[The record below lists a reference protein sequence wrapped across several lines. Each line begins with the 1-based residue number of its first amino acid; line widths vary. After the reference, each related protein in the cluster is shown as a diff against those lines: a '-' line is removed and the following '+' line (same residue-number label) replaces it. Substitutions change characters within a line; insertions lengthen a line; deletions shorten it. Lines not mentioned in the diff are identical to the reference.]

1 MADWE
6 KISKNV
12 GRAAGKAV
20 RKTEEIADVT
30 LKHIKLASC
39 DAKISK
45 LFEKLGRLT
54 YKQLKTG
61 ESQAEKISELILTI
75 DRARAEYAELRREI
89 EEDKKRREEAKRQA
103 EAAKMKIEI
112 VVPDEHIEEDDD

>member
-1 MADWE
+1 MADWG
-6 KISKNV
+6 KISRNV
-12 GRAAGKAV
+12 ERAAGKAV
-20 RKTEEIADVT
+20 RKTEELADVA
-30 LKHIKLASC
+30 LKNIKLATC

-61 ESQAEKISELILTI
+61 ESQAEKISEIMLAI

-89 EEDKKRREEAKRQA
+89 EEDKKRREEAKRA
-103 EAAKMKIEI
+103 EAAAKMNIEV
-112 VVPDEHIEEDDD
+112 VVPEERTEDN

>member
-6 KISKNV
+6 KISRNV

-20 RKTEEIADVT
+20 RKTEELADIA
-30 LKHIKLASC
+30 LKNIKLASC

-54 YKQLKTG
+54 YKQLKSG
-61 ESQAEKISELILTI
+61 ESQAEKISELMLSI
-75 DRARAEYAELRREI
+75 DRARAEYAALRREI
-89 EEDKKRREEAKRQA
+89 EEDKKRREEAKRA
-103 EAAKMKIEI
+103 EEAAKMNIEV
-112 VVPDEHIEEDDD
+112 VVPDEHIEENK

>member
-6 KISKNV
+6 KISRNV

-20 RKTEEIADVT
+20 RKTEELADIA
-30 LKHIKLASC
+30 LKNIKLASC

-54 YKQLKTG
+54 YKQLKSG
-61 ESQAEKISELILTI
+61 ESQAEKISELMLAI
-75 DRARAEYAELRREI
+75 DRARAEYAALRREI
-89 EEDKKRREEAKRQA
+89 EEDRARREEAKRA
-103 EAAKMKIEI
+103 EAAAKMNIEV
-112 VVPDEHIEEDDD
+112 VVPDTCVDEDDE

>member
-6 KISKNV
+6 KISRNV

-20 RKTEEIADVT
+20 RKTEEIADIA
-30 LKHIKLASC
+30 LKNIKLATC

-61 ESQAEKISELILTI
+61 ETQAEKIAELMLSI
-75 DRARAEYAELRREI
+75 DRARAEYAALRREI
-89 EEDKKRREEAKRQA
+89 EEDRARREEAKRA
-103 EAAKMKIEI
+103 EAAAKMNIEV
-112 VVPDEHIEEDDD
+112 VVPEERTEDN